1 MCIFCL
7 RVQLSLNQCNVWLRP
22 SLEEIIKWV
31 DCCLNFYCS
40 TFDPAKINSMGRS
53 SCLLNQLVL
62 INCMGIHSKATLSK
76 TRSLLSNKLEDLD
89 GMGFAPRGVTQG
101 ASCNDSLWH
110 NFFYLHD
117 FVVWVMHLY
126 YHGTNWFVPHYPI
139 HGFNVFIGSKMI
151 KNSTAHLH
159 MFLLQS
165 WIWNEHI
172 GDNFASGDAFSGRP
186 ECGMWSLF
194 TS

>member
-1 MCIFCL
+1 MALTRPTQLGCPTLDDLPSSLQSSLKSHTMCIFCL

-89 GMGFAPRGVTQG
+89 GMGFLPREETKGEI
-101 ASCNDSLWH
+101 L
-110 NFFYLHD
+110 
-117 FVVWVMHLY
+117 
-126 YHGTNWFVPHYPI
+126 
-139 HGFNVFIGSKMI
+139 
-151 KNSTAHLH
+151 
-159 MFLLQS
+159 
-165 WIWNEHI
+165 
-172 GDNFASGDAFSGRP
+172 
-186 ECGMWSLF
+186 
-194 TS
+194 